1 MKRLIFILLFLAIA
15 AAGCRCVK
23 HAASSSVRNELGF
36 IDARSR
42 SLSQLWDTCAERQT
56 IRIEYYLPP
65 EEPGRQASGQSAQT
79 ATADIGSACP
89 TDTGGSRAQIKSIEI
104 VTERNTGSSL
114 TTAKDST
121 MLSENSTGE
130 SLQEEQ
136 SSEARQDNGTWI
148 GIAVVCAVV
157 ALLYFIINKMLP

>member
-1 MKRLIFILLFLAIA
+1 MKKLIFILLFLA
-15 AAGCRCVK
+15 AAGCRCAK
-23 HAASSSVRNELGF
+23 HAASSSVRNELGL

-65 EEPGRQASGQSAQT
+65 EDIGRQASGQSVQT
-79 ATADIGSACP
+79 ATAHVASVCP
-89 TDTGGSRAQIKSIEI
+89 TDTSRSRAQIKSIEI

-114 TTAKDST
+114 TTAQDST
-121 MLSENSTGE
+121 MLSENSTDE

-136 SSEARQDNGTWI
+136 STEARQDNGTWI